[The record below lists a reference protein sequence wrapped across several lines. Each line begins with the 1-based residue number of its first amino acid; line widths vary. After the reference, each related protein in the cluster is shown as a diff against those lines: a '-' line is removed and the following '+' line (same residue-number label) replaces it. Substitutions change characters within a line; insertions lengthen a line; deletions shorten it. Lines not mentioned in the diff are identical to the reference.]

1 MAALM
6 GNIEGVSVLLGNMST
21 AFLIDNDGNRIED
34 VTEDG
39 EILKMIKQ
47 GKMVR
52 LYNNDVV
59 FSIVLSRSEVYACE

>member
-59 FSIVLSRSEVYACE
+59 FSIVLSRNEVYACE